1 VVRAATVLA
10 LVAALI
16 AWSEIAPHLG
26 YAGDWGSVAV
36 VAFFVAPA
44 MFALTWLALP
54 AREGLGP
61 VELGIVAAVLVLAAV
76 ACEALDLAYAG
87 NFVKFAAAT
96 ALGWW
101 FLTFFE
107 EPWWVLL
114 VGLIIIPVDLYSVAQ
129 GPTKE
134 ITENRPEVFDSL
146 SVFMRIPGTSESGA
160 PLAPQLGLPDV
171 LFFALF
177 LGACAQFGLRVGPTW
192 VAMVLSFGATIS
204 AAVLFE
210 QAGVAALPLLSLA
223 FVLVNCDLLWRS
235 VRASWAARGGSDD
248 DRGDPPDPGRNG
260 HTSGTDP

>member
-1 VVRAATVLA
+1 VGRAAAVLA
-10 LVAALI
+10 LAVALVV
-16 AWSEIAPHLG
+16 WSEIAPHLG
-26 YAGDWGSVAV
+26 WAGEWGSVAV
-36 VAFFVAPA
+36 VAFWVAPA
-44 MFALTWLALP
+44 MFAMVWLALP

-61 VELGIVAAVLVLAAV
+61 VRLGWIAAAIVLAAIAFEV
-76 ACEALDLAYAG
+76 ADLAYAA
-87 NFVKFAAAT
+87 NFTKLAAAT

-114 VGLIIIPVDLYSVAQ
+114 VAVIIIPVDLYSVAQ

-146 SVFMRIPGTSESGA
+146 SVFMRIPGTTDSGA

-177 LGACAQFGLRVGPTW
+177 LGACAQFALRVGPTW
-192 VAMVLSFGATIS
+192 AAMVLSFGATIS

-210 QAGVAALPLLSLA
+210 QTGVAALPLLSVA
-223 FVLVNCDLLWRS
+223 FVLVNADLLWRS
-235 VRASWAARGGSDD
+235 IRDHRRRAPRADD
-248 DRGDPPDPGRNG
+248 P
-260 HTSGTDP
+260 

>member
-1 VVRAATVLA
+1 MVRSAAVLA
-10 LVAALI
+10 LLAALVV
-16 AWSEIAPHLG
+16 WSEIAPHLG
-26 YAGDWGSVAV
+26 YAGDWGSVAI
-36 VAFFVAPA
+36 VAFWVAPA
-44 MFALTWLALP
+44 MFAMVWLALP
-54 AREGLGP
+54 ARDALGP
-61 VELGIVAAVLVLAAV
+61 VKLGIVAAALVLAAILFEV
-76 ACEALDLAYAG
+76 ADLAYAS
-87 NFVKFAAAT
+87 NFTKFAAAT
-96 ALGWW
+96 VVGWW

-107 EPWWVLL
+107 APWWVLL
-114 VGLIIIPVDLYSVAQ
+114 VALIIIPVDLYSVAQ

-134 ITENRPEVFDSL
+134 ITENRPEVFDAL

-177 LGACAQFGLRVGPTW
+177 LGACAQFGLRIGPTW

-210 QAGVAALPLLSLA
+210 EAGVAALPLLSLA

-235 VRASWAARGGSDD
+235 IRTSWAERDSGN
-248 DRGDPPDPGRNG
+248 DPPAPGTNG